1 MKLPS
6 GEVRELRPAGTDTA
20 RGLNFFAA
28 LLPWTVSLTSLTG
41 LDADGQ
47 IVES

>member
-1 MKLPS
+1 MELTS
-6 GEVRELRPAGTDTA
+6 GEVRELQAVGSDTA

-28 LLPWTVSLTSLTG
+28 LLPWPVSVTSLTG

-47 IVES
+47 ILEP